1 MKEYIEREALLKDI
15 EESVVFTVRDGRPSA
30 EIRGANKIIDRIKS
44 APATDVVEVRH
55 GSWIWGENAMDWG
68 LGGWICSECQEKN
81 DNIPAKPDIHPYYWV
96 GSHFCPNCGA
106 KMDGKE
112 VE

>member
-1 MKEYIEREALLKDI
+1 MAEYIEREALLKDI

-44 APATDVVEVRH
+44 APVTDVVEVRH
-55 GSWIWGENAMDWG
+55 GRWRVRKAIIFDDELIGYN
-68 LGGWICSECQEKN
+68 CSECN
-81 DNIPAKPDIHPYYWV
+81 TTWDTDTIY
-96 GSHFCPNCGA
+96 CPNCGA

-112 VE
+112 VDGE